1 MDTVALWF
9 LDEGHALEIGHQKGS
24 GKGLLS
30 TASTAR
36 FALTA
41 VAWAQACPHL
51 ACETLSRLHLRV
63 AKSQDSSEML
73 SVIAL
78 QRLTNFSCQAAGCLL
93 PPCVHEGH
101 FEATW
106 WLNGQSS
113 PRVQN
118 ETMNRLVGRLMPLSC
133 SSLTTRAKAQASLRF
148 KASTGHPGRRSELMT
163 PCFTCRWLGLIMETF
178 VIRSN
183 RNAWRV
189 GDLNGPIRI
198 MFIVFYL
205 LSFKRRGDELQQAAT
220 WQKSGVWYTSLS

>member
-9 LDEGHALEIGHQKGS
+9 LDEGCALEIGHQRES

-41 VAWAQACPHL
+41 ACSDL
-51 ACETLSRLHLRV
+51 ACETSSRLHLRV

-78 QRLTNFSCQAAGCLL
+78 QRLTNFSCQVSVCLL
-93 PPCVHEGH
+93 APCLHQGH

-106 WLNGQSS
+106 WLNGQCP

-118 ETMNRLVGRLMPLSC
+118 ETMNRPVGRLMPLSC
-133 SSLTTRAKAQASLRF
+133 SSLTTRAKVQASLRF
-148 KASTGHPGRRSELMT
+148 KASTHHPGPRSESMT
-163 PCFTCRWLGLIMETF
+163 PCFTCQWLGLIMKTF
-178 VIRSN
+178 GIRSK
-183 RNAWRV
+183 RNAWRL
-189 GDLNGPIRI
+189 GNLDNTIRI
-198 MFIVFYL
+198 VLFIFL
-205 LSFKRRGDELQQAAT
+205 LASLKRRGDELQQAAK
-220 WQKSGVWYTSLS
+220 WQQSGVLYTSLS